1 MTDVAEITRDVAALV
16 RAPRRVSVVD
26 CASESMRIKL
36 ASGSEGPWDPT
47 RTPYMIEPANMLK
60 SRAFEAVVFV
70 GAARSGKTLI
80 LCDGWIVH
88 AILADPGDFGAYVST
103 QPLAHDWRKRRLE
116 YQHRHSPAVKAKLS
130 PRLHDTNIEFVQYRH
145 GMILNLGWPSSSQ
158 LAQRDLRYVAL
169 SDYDSFPDD
178 IGGEGSGFDL
188 ARKRIQVAGSA
199 GMCLVESSP
208 KRAITT
214 NDWTFDG
221 PHQAPP
227 VDGGILPLYN
237 RGDRRRWYWQ
247 CVEGCGD
254 WFEAPA
260 LPAYDDAQDIAEA
273 AESAHVAC
281 PTCGQVYRPTDKDRL
296 NQSSKGV
303 WVPEGCS
310 RDVDGNLIGKPRASK
325 IASFW
330 MMGSAAAFQ
339 SWPSL
344 VLNHLQAQ
352 REFDSTGD
360 ERALKTTRNVDQGVP
375 HQPAAMRKARN
386 ASFLT
391 GRLESWERYFVPPGV
406 RFLVAVVDNQSDRW
420 EVRVWGYG
428 VGRERWLID
437 GYAIREI
444 DGAKVRPASYQE
456 HWAELTKRVVLS
468 TYRIDAD
475 RELRVWRV
483 AVDAGGHAE
492 DEDSQTTR
500 QAYDWWRSIARDG
513 LGHRVRL
520 VKGRD
525 NAQTAVRETFPDSR
539 KRANRKARSVGDVPV
554 LELGST
560 TLKDSA
566 WSDLLRESPGPG
578 YVHLPTWAPG
588 EYLDELVSE
597 TRGPKRWEISH
608 GKRNETWDTLYYAD
622 AVCLFYGADRIDW
635 GAPPPWASNDWANNP
650 EVITP
655 DQRRDLKSSG
665 GVVAR
670 RKSSWQ

>member
-1 MTDVAEITRDVAALV
+1 MADADEIRRDVSALI
-16 RAPRRVSVVD
+16 RAPRRISVVD
-26 CASESMRIKL
+26 CAAESMRIKL
-36 ASGSEGPWDPT
+36 ATGAEGAWDAS

-60 SRAFEAVVFV
+60 SRSFEAVVFV
-70 GAARSGKTLI
+70 SPARGGKTLI
-80 LCDGWIVH
+80 LVDGWIVH
-88 AILADPGDFGAYVST
+88 AVLADPGDFGAYFST

-116 YQHRHSPAVKAKLS
+116 YQHRHSPDVRAKLS

-169 SDYDSFPDD
+169 SDYDSFSDD
-178 IGGEGSGFDL
+178 IDGEGSGFDL

-214 NDWTFDG
+214 TDWVQDG

-237 RGDRRRWYWQ
+237 RGDRRRWQWQ
-247 CVEGCGD
+247 CIDGCGA
-254 WFEAPA
+254 WFEAPP
-260 LPAYDDAQDIAEA
+260 LPAYDDHQDIAEA
-273 AESAHVAC
+273 AASAHVAC
-281 PTCGQVYRPTDKDRL
+281 PSCGQIYRPIDKDRL
-296 NQSSKGV
+296 NQSARGV

-310 RDVDGNLIGKPRASK
+310 RDIDGNLIGRPRSSK

-330 MMGSAAAFQ
+330 MFGCAAAFQ

-344 VLNHLQAQ
+344 VTNHLQAQ
-352 REFDSTGD
+352 REFESTGD

-375 HQPAAMRKARN
+375 HQPAAMKRARN
-386 ASFLT
+386 ASFLSA
-391 GRLESWERYFVPPGV
+391 RLEHWERYHIPPGV
-406 RFLVAVVDNQSDRW
+406 RFLVAMVDNQSDRW

-444 DGAKVRPASYQE
+444 DGVKVRPASYQE
-456 HWAELTKRVVLS
+456 HWVELTKRVVLS
-468 TYRIDAD
+468 TYKIDQA
-475 RELRVWRV
+475 RELRVWRTV
-483 AVDAGGHAE
+483 VDLGGHAE
-492 DEDSQTTR
+492 DKETQTTR
-500 QAYDWWRSIARDG
+500 QAYDWWRSIAKDG

-520 VKGRD
+520 AKGRD
-525 NAQTAVRETFPDSR
+525 NVQVAVRETFPDSR
-539 KRANRKARSVGDVPV
+539 KRANRKAKSVGDVPV

-560 TLKDSA
+560 ILKDSA
-566 WSDLLRESPGPG
+566 HADLLRESPGPG
-578 YVHLPTWAPG
+578 YIHLPSWAPA

-597 TRGPKRWEISH
+597 TRGPKRWEIPH
-608 GKRNETWDTLYYAD
+608 GKRNETWDALYYSD
-622 AVCLFYGADRIDW
+622 AVCLFYGADKIDW
-635 GAPPPWASNDWANNP
+635 DTPPPWASSDWSVNP

-655 DQRRDLKSSG
+655 EQRRDLKQST
-665 GVVAR
+665 AIQR
-670 RKSSWQ
+670 RKSTWQ